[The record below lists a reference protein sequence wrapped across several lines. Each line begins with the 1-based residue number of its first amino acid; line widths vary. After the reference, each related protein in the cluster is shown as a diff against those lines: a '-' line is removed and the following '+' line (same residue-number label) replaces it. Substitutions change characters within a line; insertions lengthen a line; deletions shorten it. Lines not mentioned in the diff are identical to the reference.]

1 MNILQKCGKDMMQQK
16 RKNHSLETIH
26 IWDLP
31 NNLKFNG
38 ITQ

>member
-1 MNILQKCGKDMMQQK
+1 MHILQNYGKDTMQQK

-31 NNLKFNG
+31 KNLKFNG
-38 ITQ
+38 RTQ